1 MKNHLKS
8 LAVAAMLAWWVSTW
22 AAPQAG
28 VQNEISQVLASGE
41 NEHDT
46 LSFWEEKVRLQIES
60 QINEAMKDKKLKK
73 LVKFY
78 WEDWVKSRI
87 YEMINEVCKNP
98 DKYWTF
104 DSKWNFILNDDF
116 FGDVW
121 RSLFRSKF
129 VEYEFNNLEHDASVL
144 WVVFGIIAM
153 VWILGGLS
161 LAQKMVEYKDYSEW
175 LERANE
181 DLREQIQKM
190 ENWEWR
196 F

>member
-28 VQNEISQVLASGE
+28 VQNEISQVLTSGE

-87 YEMINEVCKNP
+87 YEMINEVYKNS
-98 DKYWTF
+98 DKYWRF
-104 DSKWNFILNDDF
+104 DSKWNFTLNDDF

-121 RSLFRSKF
+121 YSLFRSKF
-129 VEYEFNNLEHDASVL
+129 AEYELNRVDHDVSLFSEVL
-144 WVVFGIIAM
+144 GIIAM
-153 VWILGGLS
+153 VWIVGGLA
-161 LAQKMVEYKDYSEW
+161 LAKKMVEYKDYSEW
-175 LERANE
+175 LERENE
-181 DLREQIQKM
+181 GLREQIQKM
-190 ENWEWR
+190 ENWE
-196 F
+196 